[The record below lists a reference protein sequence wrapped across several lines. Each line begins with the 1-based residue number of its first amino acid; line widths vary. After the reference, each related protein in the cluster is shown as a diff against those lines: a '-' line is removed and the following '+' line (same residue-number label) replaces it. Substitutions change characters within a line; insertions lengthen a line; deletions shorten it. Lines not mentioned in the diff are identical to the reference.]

1 MRVGVVGAGLI
12 GSRRAAVAADTD
24 GSRLEAVADID
35 LARSTTLAER
45 HHVRA
50 FREWEALVGDPD
62 VDAVIIAVPNKF
74 AMPIALAA
82 AEQGKHILCE
92 KPLGRTVAEAVA
104 IRGAAKASGVT
115 LKTGFNHRHHPAIAQ
130 AYACLQAGRIG
141 APLFLRCVYGHGGRP
156 GYEHEWRGNADL
168 AGGGELLD
176 QGVHV
181 MDLARWFLGEFVEV
195 SGFAARW
202 FWPIGPLEDNGFALM
217 RTSGGQVA
225 SLHTSWTQ
233 WRNRFS
239 FEVFGSD
246 GFVRVEGLGGSYGTE
261 QLTVGRRRAESGPP
275 VEETHEFAGPDGS
288 WRAEWEEFLAAV
300 RERRDPLGS
309 GSDGVE
315 ALRLIE
321 AVYRASAERTV
332 VRVADL
338 AS

>member
-12 GSRRAAVAADTD
+12 GSRRAAVVAETD
-24 GSRLEAVADID
+24 GSRLEAVADIE
-35 LARSTTLAER
+35 LARSRELAER
-45 HHVRA
+45 YGARA
-50 FREWEALVGDPD
+50 FREWEPLVCDPD
-62 VDAVIIAVPNKF
+62 IDAVVIAVPNKL

-82 AEQGKHILCE
+82 AESGKHILCE
-92 KPLGRTVAEAVA
+92 KPLGRTWTEAMA
-104 IRGAAKASGVT
+104 IRAAADAGGVT
-115 LKTGFNHRHHPAIAQ
+115 LKTGFNHRHHPAVAQ
-130 AYACLQAGRIG
+130 AHACLRAGCIG
-141 APLFLRCVYGHGGRP
+141 VPFFLRCIYGHGGRA
-156 GYEHEWRGNADL
+156 GYEKEWRGNADL

-181 MDLARWFLGEFVEV
+181 MDLARWFLGDFVEV
-195 SGFAARW
+195 TGFATRW

-217 RTSGGQVA
+217 RTGDGRVA

-246 GFVRVEGLGGSYGTE
+246 GYVRIEGLGGSYGTE
-261 QLTVGRRRAESGPP
+261 QLTIGRRRAESGPP
-275 VEETHEFAGPDGS
+275 VEETHLFSEPDNS
-288 WRAEWEEFLAAV
+288 WHVEWEEFLAAI

-321 AVYRASAERTV
+321 AVYRASARKAV
-332 VRVADL
+332 VKLADL
-338 AS
+338 V